1 MNYFFDDNRLLS
13 ETLLAQVQE
22 VAAIAKEL
30 GISTAQL
37 ALAWVLREP
46 NVASAIVGASRPQQ
60 VEDNAAA
67 SGIDLDGATLAR
79 IDEIVASSVV
89 YAGSAS

>member
-1 MNYFFDDNRLLS
+1 
-13 ETLLAQVQE
+13 
-22 VAAIAKEL
+22 
-30 GISTAQL
+30 
-37 ALAWVLREP
+37 VLREP
-46 NVASAIVGASRPQQ
+46 NVASAIIGASRPEQ

-79 IDEIVASSVV
+79 IDEILADSVV